1 MSLLQVENVGVRF
14 GGLQALQGV
23 DLEVQQG
30 EIFGLL
36 GPNGAGK
43 TTLFNVISGLTAA
56 SSGSVRWR
64 GTSLAGLSNHRIA
77 RLGIARTFQ
86 NLRLFS
92 SMSCLENVLVGL
104 HQHGR

>member
-43 TTLFNVISGLTAA
+43 TTLFNVISGLTPA
-56 SSGSVRWR
+56 SSGSVSWR
-64 GTSLAGLSNHRIA
+64 GQALLASATTALPVSASRAPSKICA
-77 RLGIARTFQ
+77 CSAA
-86 NLRLFS
+86 
-92 SMSCLENVLVGL
+92 
-104 HQHGR
+104 